1 MYDPFVDRNRYCSY
15 CGSPFEADQPYPR
28 QCSACGQ
35 ITYLNPTPVSV
46 VLAPVDGGLL
56 AIRRAY
62 QPHRGRLALPGGY
75 VNLGESWRQAG
86 ARELFEETGLE
97 IDPAEIQ
104 LFELLDAPDDSLIIF
119 GLAAP
124 RSQTDLPAFTPNPE
138 ASERVVIHEAS
149 KLAFHI
155 YVTAAQKYFA
165 NIAPETPRR

>member
-1 MYDPFVDRNRYCSY
+1 MYDPDVERNRYCNF
-15 CGSPFEADQPYPR
+15 CGSPFEASQPYPR

-35 ITYLNPTPVSV
+35 ITYLNPAPVCV

-56 AIRRAY
+56 AIRRAN

-119 GLAAP
+119 GLAVP
-124 RSQTDLPAFTPNPE
+124 RSLVDLPAFSPNPE
-138 ASERVVIHEAS
+138 ASERVVIRDAGE
-149 KLAFHI
+149 LAFHI

-165 NIAPETPRR
+165 KFAPDIHRR